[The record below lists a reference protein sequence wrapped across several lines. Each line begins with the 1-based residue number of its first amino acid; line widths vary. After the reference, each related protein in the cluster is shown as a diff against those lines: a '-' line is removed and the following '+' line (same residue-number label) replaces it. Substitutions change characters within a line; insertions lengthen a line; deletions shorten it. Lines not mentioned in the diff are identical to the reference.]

1 MTVAGDSRSDRSSGG
16 RGAFAFLADRGLRL
30 VLPAAIFLV
39 LAFALPILGIVGRS
53 LFDPDL
59 TLKNYAEV
67 LRAPSTVKV
76 FLNTFRIALEVTVV
90 TAVLGYLLAYGM
102 ARARGRWAAVM
113 LGAVMLPLW
122 TSDLVRTFS
131 WTIILGRRG
140 PLNTLLM
147 DIGLIDRPLSLLFNE
162 TAVVIGTTHI
172 LMPMM
177 VLPLYAAM
185 RAVDRRLV
193 LAALSLGASPF
204 AAFRDVFVPL
214 TLPGFIAGALLTY
227 VLAVGMYVTPAALGS
242 PETTM
247 IAQVIETQ
255 GRRQLDWGTATALST
270 LLLLAVAVSLA
281 VAQRVGRV
289 SRTMM
294 GQS

>member
-1 MTVAGDSRSDRSSGG
+1 MFDVSDAKKPTRIGDVLNTGCFPETSLEFRYSCSDSRV
-16 RGAFAFLADRGLRL
+16 FKGLRL

-131 WTIILGRRG
+131 W
-140 PLNTLLM
+140 
-147 DIGLIDRPLSLLFNE
+147 
-162 TAVVIGTTHI
+162 
-172 LMPMM
+172 
-177 VLPLYAAM
+177 
-185 RAVDRRLV
+185 RASH
-193 LAALSLGASPF
+193 A
-204 AAFRDVFVPL
+204 
-214 TLPGFIAGALLTY
+214 
-227 VLAVGMYVTPAALGS
+227 TPSNQAK
-242 PETTM
+242 
-247 IAQVIETQ
+247 
-255 GRRQLDWGTATALST
+255 LST
-270 LLLLAVAVSLA
+270 AG
-281 VAQRVGRV
+281 VG
-289 SRTMM
+289 
-294 GQS
+294 

>member
-1 MTVAGDSRSDRSSGG
+1 MAGDSRSDRSSGG

-140 PLNTLLM
+140 PLNTFLM
-147 DIGLIDRPLSLLFNE
+147 DIGLIDRPLSLLF
-162 TAVVIGTTHI
+162 TR
-172 LMPMM
+172 P
-177 VLPLYAAM
+177 P
-185 RAVDRRLV
+185 
-193 LAALSLGASPF
+193 
-204 AAFRDVFVPL
+204 
-214 TLPGFIAGALLTY
+214 
-227 VLAVGMYVTPAALGS
+227 
-242 PETTM
+242 
-247 IAQVIETQ
+247 
-255 GRRQLDWGTATALST
+255 W
-270 LLLLAVAVSLA
+270 
-281 VAQRVGRV
+281 
-289 SRTMM
+289 
-294 GQS
+294 